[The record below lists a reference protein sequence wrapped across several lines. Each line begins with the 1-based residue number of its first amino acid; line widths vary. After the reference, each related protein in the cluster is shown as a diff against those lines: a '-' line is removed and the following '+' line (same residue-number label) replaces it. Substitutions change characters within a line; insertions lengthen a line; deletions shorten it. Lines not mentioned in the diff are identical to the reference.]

1 MPRKERARRI
11 DRQARERGTAH
22 VILPARLASIINS
35 WMATTKPS
43 EEACALYQT
52 KKTGPRSTRQNVRST
67 TSRGD
72 SSTRPPVSRRELILS
87 RRAGRG
93 MRLPTAN
100 SEAARRCQALPTRS
114 GEDAG
119 VGLAGNVGGINTT
132 CAVWGPWK
140 RGRIQWST
148 KGKIQSAARCARI
161 RVSEDLG
168 LERVSIFRRAS
179 FFVVE
184 E

>member
-1 MPRKERARRI
+1 MSSCQHVLPASSIHGWRPRSPRKKRAPSIRPRRQGRAARGRTR
-11 DRQARERGTAH
+11 DRQ
-22 VILPARLASIINS
+22 PA
-35 WMATTKPS
+35 
-43 EEACALYQT
+43 
-52 KKTGPRSTRQNVRST
+52 G
-67 TSRGD
+67 GD
-72 SSTRPPVSRRELILS
+72 SDTRPPVSRRELILS
-87 RRAGRG
+87 RRAGHG

-100 SEAARRCQALPTRS
+100 SEAARRCQALPSRS